1 MLKSGGGGFLEEGH
15 VSGLAGEGNC
25 RSMVCQLEQ
34 CPPNIRVYQEPKN
47 VNFLEI
53 RSLQK

>member
-53 RSLQK
+53 GSLQK